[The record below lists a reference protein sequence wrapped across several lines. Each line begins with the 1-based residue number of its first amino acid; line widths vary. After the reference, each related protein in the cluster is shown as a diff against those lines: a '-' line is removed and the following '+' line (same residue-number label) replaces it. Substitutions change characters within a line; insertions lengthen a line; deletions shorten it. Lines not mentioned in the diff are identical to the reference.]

1 MSNLRDIL
9 SKYEIKDLEP
19 SKDCILWRYTD
30 IPSLI
35 EILTGGYIPLVKV
48 SLLSDPAEGA
58 ILRSALNKAPGAT
71 DFGKSYAF
79 DVYKKT
85 SFVSCWCKNKEELAP
100 MWERFSPRDGVAI
113 KTTAKRLLECLSPLL
128 ATNIGV
134 TSIKYV
140 KYIDESPDDIFSD
153 LAELDLGEFEK
164 FRRDLFFYKLSDFSD
179 EREVRIFREKTPP
192 LLSRLVTADPT
203 DQHRL
208 EQFFKN
214 THAIQKEDVFPG
226 RSRLNDLI
234 TEIVISPTA
243 HSGIFTIVKDLLK
256 SLNEMRASKG
266 YSVFDIKVKESR
278 RKMWYKTTTSSV
290 DFEK

>member
-1 MSNLRDIL
+1 MLLIKENGVTFRWHYRLQLRGFY
-9 SKYEIKDLEP
+9 S
-19 SKDCILWRYTD
+19 
-30 IPSLI
+30 
-35 EILTGGYIPLVKV
+35 
-48 SLLSDPAEGA
+48 
-58 ILRSALNKAPGAT
+58 
-71 DFGKSYAF
+71 F
-79 DVYKKT
+79 DRQHT
-85 SFVSCWCKNKEELAP
+85 SFYINSQDKVDEA
-100 MWERFSPRDGVAI
+100 
-113 KTTAKRLLECLSPLL
+113 L

-266 YSVFDIKVKESR
+266 YSVFDINKVRESR
-278 RKMWYKTTTSSV
+278 RKMWY
-290 DFEK
+290 

>member
-19 SKDCILWRYTD
+19 SEDRILWRYTD

-35 EILTGGYIPLVKV
+35 EMLTGGYIPLVRV

-58 ILRSALNKAPGAT
+58 ILKSALNKAPGAT

-85 SFVSCWCKNKEELAP
+85 SFVSCWCESKKELAP

-113 KTTAKRLLECLSPLL
+113 KTTAKRLLACLSPQ
-128 ATNIGV
+128 V
-134 TSIKYV
+134 TSIRYV
-140 KYIDESPDDIFSD
+140 EYIDKSPDDIFSD

-192 LLSRLVTADPT
+192 LLSRLVTADPR
-203 DQHRL
+203 DQHKL

-214 THAIQKEDVFPG
+214 THAIRKEDVFPG
-226 RSRLNDLI
+226 ICRLNDLI
-234 TEIVISPTA
+234 TKIVISPTA
-243 HSGIFTIVKDLLK
+243 HSGIFTTVKDLLK

>member
-1 MSNLRDIL
+1 MSSLKDVLPTIR
-9 SKYEIKDLEP
+9 DLEP
-19 SKDCILWRYTD
+19 SKKKILWRYTD
-30 IPSLI
+30 IPSLM
-35 EILTGGYIPLVKV
+35 EILMGGYIPLVKV

-58 ILRSALNKAPGAT
+58 ILKAALNKAPGAT

-85 SFVSCWCKNKEELAP
+85 SFVSCWCKNEEELAP

-128 ATNIGV
+128 AKKPGV
-134 TSIKYV
+134 TSIRYI
-140 KYIDESPDDIFSD
+140 KYINENPDDIFSD

-179 EREVRIFREKTPP
+179 EREVRIFKEMTPP
-192 LLSRLVTADPT
+192 LLSMSVTADPSI

-208 EQFFKN
+208 EQLKD
-214 THAIQKEDVFPG
+214 THMVRKEDVFPG
-226 RSRLNDLI
+226 ISHLNHLI
-234 TEIVISPTA
+234 EEIVVSPTA
-243 HSGIFTIVKDLLK
+243 HSGIITIVKDLLK

-266 YSVFDIKVKESR
+266 QYVFDINKVKESR
-278 RKMWYKTTTSSV
+278 RKMWY
-290 DFEK
+290 